1 MIQSV
6 YIKTN
11 TNEICNLGKTTSF
24 NMEEINDETSIGK
37 QVKYFRKI
45 NNVRITDMAVG
56 LGIGYNTIV
65 RLEEQSDNRNLNHKS
80 IQIINKIINYLDIR
94 DKLNFSNNE
103 YLDFTLNKQSSAI
116 KELKDKIGRMEIAN
130 ELNVTPDSVNR
141 WITSDIVIS
150 RKHYHQIKKMLET
163 K

>member
-6 YIKTN
+6 YIKTS

-24 NMEEINDETSIGK
+24 NMEEINNETSIGK
-37 QVKYFRKI
+37 QIKYFRKI
-45 NNVRITDMAVG
+45 NNIRITDMAG
-56 LGIGYNTIV
+56 ELEIGYNTIV

-80 IQIINKIINYLDIR
+80 IQIINKIIDYLDIR
-94 DKLNFSNNE
+94 DKLNFNNNE
-103 YLDFTLNKQSSAI
+103 YLDFILNKQSSAI
-116 KELKDKIGRMEIAN
+116 KELKDKFGRMGIAN